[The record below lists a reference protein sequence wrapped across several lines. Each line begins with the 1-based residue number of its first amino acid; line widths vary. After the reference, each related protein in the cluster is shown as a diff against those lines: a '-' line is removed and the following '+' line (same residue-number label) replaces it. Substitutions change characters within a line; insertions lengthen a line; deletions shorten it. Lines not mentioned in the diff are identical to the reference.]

1 MHNHS
6 SRKHAKW
13 LDKKKKERKRK
24 HTFASRC
31 VCVYVC
37 VRIGRVVLTAAN
49 DESDASQWAH
59 VRDYVRDWTGHSI
72 MSRLTIRLP
81 SDKLC

>member
-1 MHNHS
+1 M
-6 SRKHAKW
+6 
-13 LDKKKKERKRK
+13 DKKKKKK
-24 HTFASRC
+24 KTHICLSVCLC
-31 VCVYVC
+31 VCVRV
-37 VRIGRVVLTAAN
+37 GRVVLTAAN